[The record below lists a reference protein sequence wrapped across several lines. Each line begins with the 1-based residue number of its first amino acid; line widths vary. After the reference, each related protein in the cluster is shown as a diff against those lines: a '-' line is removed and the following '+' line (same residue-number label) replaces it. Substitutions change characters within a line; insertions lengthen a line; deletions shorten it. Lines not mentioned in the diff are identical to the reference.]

1 MKIPSF
7 PHSGD
12 CESIIQIRL
21 KTFFTTKTR
30 RTRSFQCIELNRLF
44 FFVSSC
50 LRGAFSVAGRGLQP
64 RPKRLMNED
73 MAVIIE
79 NSRGGGGKPRLAR
92 ESKMKIPSFPRSSVG
107 MQLATL
113 RRRVWQRW
121 SVAGY
126 VPTPERGND
135 KMLFF
140 LALSFY
146 TRLPHPQTLDYNR
159 LPQAAIYLP
168 LIGWLVG
175 GICALI
181 FYLADLVWPQ
191 STAVILALITG
202 ILLTSALHEDGFA
215 DVCDG
220 FGGGMNKQRILEI
233 MKDSHIGVYGVVGL
247 LLLLLLKVSVLSA
260 MPAAAPLVL
269 LSGHSLSRLS
279 PLLLMQRY
287 AYARGNDSK
296 SSGAVYKPNHQELL
310 FSTVIALLPLA
321 LLPALCMLAII
332 PVLIAT
338 LLLGHYF
345 YRRIDGYTGD
355 CLGAS
360 QQVAETIFYLSV
372 SALWIFI

>member
-1 MKIPSF
+1 
-7 PHSGD
+7 
-12 CESIIQIRL
+12 
-21 KTFFTTKTR
+21 
-30 RTRSFQCIELNRLF
+30 
-44 FFVSSC
+44 
-50 LRGAFSVAGRGLQP
+50 
-64 RPKRLMNED
+64 
-73 MAVIIE
+73 
-79 NSRGGGGKPRLAR
+79 
-92 ESKMKIPSFPRSSVG
+92 MKIPSFPRSSVG

-121 SVAGY
+121 SVAGC
-126 VPTPERGND
+126 VPTLGRGND

-146 TRLPHPQTLDYNR
+146 TRLPYPQALDYKR

-175 GICALI
+175 GIAALV

-191 STAVILALITG
+191 ATAVILALITG
-202 ILLTSALHEDGFA
+202 ILLTGALHEDGFA

-233 MKDSHIGVYGVVGL
+233 MKDSHIGAYGFIGL
-247 LLLLLLKVSVLSA
+247 LLMLLLKISVLA
-260 MPAAAPLVL
+260 EMPAAIPLVL
-269 LSGHSLSRLS
+269 LAGHSISRLS

-287 AYARGNDSK
+287 TYARGNDSK
-296 SSGAVYKPNHQELL
+296 ASGAVYQPSFRELA
-310 FSTVIALLPLA
+310 FATVIALLPLA

-332 PVLIAT
+332 PVLVAT